1 MKPKNNPFS
10 LNFGKEPYRL
20 ISRNS
25 QIEEIT
31 DTFESDTPSS
41 NLFIITGVRGPAR
54 WIKREDAGWII
65 VLALTLDEC

>member
-1 MKPKNNPFS
+1 MITTPPCTGYNEVT
-10 LNFGKEPYRL
+10 G
-20 ISRNS
+20 NS

-54 WIKREDAGWII
+54 WIKREDAG
-65 VLALTLDEC
+65 